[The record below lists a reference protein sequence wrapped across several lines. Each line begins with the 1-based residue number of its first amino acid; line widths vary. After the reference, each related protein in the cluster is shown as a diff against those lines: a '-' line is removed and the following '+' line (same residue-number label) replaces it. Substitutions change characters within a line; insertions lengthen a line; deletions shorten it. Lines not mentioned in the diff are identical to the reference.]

1 LQYLKTILNCKLR
14 RRASLKKTTLLRKLI
29 EDDEILIAPG
39 AHDLLAAR
47 IIQKVGFKAVYM
59 TGYGQAASVLGK
71 PDVGLLTMTEM
82 ADRARKFAQAV
93 DVPVIADGD
102 TGFGNAVNVIRTV
115 REYEQAG
122 VAAIQ
127 LEDQVAPKKCG
138 HMNGRQVVP
147 MEEMLGKIEAAKYA
161 RKDKDFII
169 IARTDARTS
178 LGFEEALKRA
188 KAYADAGAD
197 VIFFESPESEEEM
210 RKLNEE
216 LKAPTL
222 ANMVEGG
229 RTPLFSAKELEE
241 MGYSIVIFPTSSVY
255 VTSKALVEL
264 MQELK
269 ATGSTK
275 SYINKMI
282 SFNEFNDLIGLP
294 EIREHEKKY
303 VRGVM

>member
-1 LQYLKTILNCKLR
+1 MLTAR
-14 RRASLKKTTLLRKLI
+14 VI
-29 EDDEILIAPG
+29 E
-39 AHDLLAAR
+39 
-47 IIQKVGFKAVYM
+47 KVGFKAVYM

-82 ADRARKFAQAV
+82 VDRARKFAQAV
-93 DVPVIADGD
+93 DIPVIADGD

-115 REYEQAG
+115 KEYEQAG

-147 MEEMLGKIEAAKYA
+147 VDEMLGKIEAAKYA

-210 RKLNEE
+210 TRLNKE
-216 LKAPTL
+216 LKVPTL

-229 RTPLFSAKELEE
+229 RTPLLSAKQLED

-255 VTSKALVEL
+255 CTARAMMEL
-264 MQELK
+264 MDELK
-269 ATGSTK
+269 TTGSTK
-275 SYINKMI
+275 SQVDKMI
-282 SFNEFNDLIGLP
+282 SFKEFNDLIGLP
-294 EIREHEKKY
+294 KIREWEKKY
-303 VRGVM
+303 LRGGM